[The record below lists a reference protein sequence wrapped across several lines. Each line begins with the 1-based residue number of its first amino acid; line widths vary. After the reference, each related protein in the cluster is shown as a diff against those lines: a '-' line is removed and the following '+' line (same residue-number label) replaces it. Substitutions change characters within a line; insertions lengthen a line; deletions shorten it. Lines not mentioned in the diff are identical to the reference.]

1 MSDTAMFGRAAESL
15 GGIPHGCQVLI
26 LAEDFTAY
34 NRAMHVCRRIMDKM
48 GQATDFDFRCWNFS
62 ELTDAECT
70 HAATRYAATAD
81 MVVIST
87 QAANLPVALD
97 NWLEILHHTRVRPVG
112 VLALILNKPA
122 PPANVEKLVRQLENV
137 AMRAVM
143 DFMPLLP
150 PTVEHTEWQPQSPEN
165 WDMTLGRPDTDAP
178 RHLGRWD
185 LNE

>member
-34 NRAMHVCRRIMDKM
+34 NRAMHVCRRVMDQM
-48 GQATDFDFRCWNFS
+48 GHESDFDFRCWNFS
-62 ELTDAECT
+62 ELPDAECA
-70 HAATRYAATAD
+70 HAATKYAATAD

-87 QAANLPVALD
+87 QAATLPPALD
-97 NWLEILHHTRVRPVG
+97 NWLGTLHQSRVRPVG
-112 VLALILNKPA
+112 VLVLILNKPA
-122 PPANVEKLVRQLENV
+122 PPASVEKLVRRVENV

-150 PTVEHTEWQPQSPEN
+150 PVNEHTEWQPQSPEN
-165 WDMTLGRPDTDAP
+165 WDMTLGRPDAEP
-178 RHLGRWD
+178 SPGPNRWD
-185 LNE
+185 LGE